1 MALLKD
7 SLVRRADSQR
17 AIVTATP
24 DKPRFRP
31 IAPLNEVLAEI
42 TSAITDKM
50 NEHFARL
57 SKIIAYDLRQCNHSY
72 FHGLGRH
79 RFFDINHNISYNT
92 LVLVCFEYI
101 TPENCARVHF
111 LSEEKLESA
120 IRATC
125 EHDHKAY
132 SPLVTNGVLNVLLR
146 NFVVPYI
153 KEYINPKMTFTKD
166 DEKFVYSELSGR
178 IPANVNGIGVDT
190 FPIPVSMQDDG
201 TLMAYHH
208 LDTTNGVCTYNGM
221 PFNNTVLTWN
231 GIDHSDKNLL
241 PQEMSE
247 YDSAYGFDKLIH
259 TDFKEVLLGK
269 VGSRIY
275 DDDIPYDELRTIL
288 DISSSKDRDLIRL
301 LGGGEPLPNATLKDM
316 RSLLKS
322 VSCIDIGGALPIK
335 PNQTYTRSAILTNS
349 GSFYQLNEAYGKR
362 NIRLSEKC
370 GIDGCSNPCIAIPDT
385 TKYDQPRVRYDESSN
400 SVYLVI
406 AQEAMRI
413 ASGVVKKRIVE
424 ANKLVWADVNKPII
438 PPIISSLRKV
448 YDVRDGSF
456 KYSEF
461 SGYVYLSFRL
471 GSIPPSTNRERVD
484 GDALF
489 PDIREEGL
497 RLTRAD
503 NLFIHAGVF

>member
-1 MALLKD
+1 MALIKD
-7 SLVRRADSQR
+7 SLVRRPNSER

-31 IAPLNEVLAEI
+31 IAPLNEVLGEI
-42 TSAITDKM
+42 TSALTDKM

-57 SKIIAYDLRQCNHSY
+57 SKIIAYDLGQGNNSY
-72 FHGLGRH
+72 FHSLGRH
-79 RFFDINHNISYNT
+79 RFFDINPNIRYNT
-92 LVLVCFEYI
+92 LVLISFEYI

-111 LSEEKLESA
+111 LSKEKLKRA
-120 IRATC
+120 IQSTC
-125 EHDHKAY
+125 EYDHKAY
-132 SPLVTNGVLNVLLR
+132 SPLVTNGVLNVILN

-153 KEYINPKMTFTKD
+153 KEYINPKMKFTED

-178 IPANVNGIGVDT
+178 IPANVNAIGVDT

-221 PFNNTVLTWN
+221 PFNNTILIWS

-247 YDSAYGFDKLIH
+247 YDSVYGFDKLIH
-259 TDFKEVLLGK
+259 TDFKKVLSDK
-269 VGSRIY
+269 AGSRIY
-275 DDDIPYDELRTIL
+275 DDDISYDELRTIL
-288 DISSSKDRDLIRL
+288 DISSSKDKDLIRL
-301 LGGGEPLPNATLKDM
+301 LGGGEPLPNATLEDM
-316 RSLLKS
+316 YSLIKI
-322 VSCIDIGGALPIK
+322 VSDIDLGGKLPIK
-335 PNQTYTRSAILTNS
+335 PNQTYKRSAILSNS
-349 GSFYQLNEAYGKR
+349 GSYYKLNEAYGKR
-362 NIRLSEKC
+362 NISLSEKC

-413 ASGVVKKRIVE
+413 ASGVIKKRIVE
-424 ANKLVWADVNKPII
+424 VNKLVCADVNKPII

-448 YDVRDGSF
+448 YDVRDEGF
-456 KYSEF
+456 KYRGF

-471 GSIPPSTNRERVD
+471 GSISPSTPEKM
-484 GDALF
+484 GGADALF
-489 PDIREEGL
+489 PDIREGEL
-497 RLTRAD
+497 RLTRAN